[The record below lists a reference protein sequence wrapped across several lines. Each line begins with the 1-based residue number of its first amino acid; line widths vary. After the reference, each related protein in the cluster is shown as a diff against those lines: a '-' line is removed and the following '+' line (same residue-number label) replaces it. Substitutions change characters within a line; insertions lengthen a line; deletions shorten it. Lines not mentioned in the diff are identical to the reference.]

1 MQQIGFMLNTVNNMP
16 GFFDIIFGSNEPKS
30 EPKKVKKVKKVKRPS
45 KEVKDFI
52 HPMKRENSRLK
63 EELASLRDKQK
74 GESEHDED
82 A

>member
-1 MQQIGFMLNTVNNMP
+1 MP

-30 EPKKVKKVKKVKRPS
+30 EPKKVKRVKKVKRDGKAKPF
-45 KEVKDFI
+45 V
-52 HPMKRENSRLK
+52 HPLKKENSRLK